1 MRCCRTALLGHGA
14 VEPGGS
20 ARDGPGWAAPHCAPL
35 CPIEPHC
42 APLNPAVPHCAPLR
56 PIEPHH
62 CGAGSC
68 RQQSPTLGGQSALL
82 LPGSKPGANPEKT
95 PSIPVST
102 GTGERFSFTDAA
114 TAANQEL
121 KSPLEKWEL
130 QNISLVPP
138 QKSTN
143 ETEKGKVCEKA
154 EL

>member
-1 MRCCRTALLGHGA
+1 M
-14 VEPGGS
+14 
-20 ARDGPGWAAPHCAPL
+20 
-35 CPIEPHC
+35 
-42 APLNPAVPHCAPLR
+42 
-56 PIEPHH
+56 
-62 CGAGSC
+62 
-68 RQQSPTLGGQSALL
+68 LL
-82 LPGSKPGANPEKT
+82 LPGSKPGANPEQT

-102 GTGERFSFTDAA
+102 GTGERFLFADAA